1 MGEFLLVGWVVCR
14 DVVATSSFADFFYF
28 FVDIFLCVLIFFVY
42 LQKKKEYN
50 CLKI

>member
-14 DVVATSSFADFFYF
+14 DVVATSSFADFFLF
-28 FVDIFLCVLIFFVY
+28 FCGHFPLCIDFFCIFA
-42 LQKKKEYN
+42 KKKEYN